1 MMALNIPNAPGVLE
15 SLLQGINTGGGLY
28 SKLMQPILSREE
40 LAQKAKQHEDEMALR
55 RAALAR
61 SGANADIQRQLLQQQ
76 LLSAQHAN
84 DPMYAFNQYKTLQDM
99 FGGKAST
106 SGAPSEL
113 AGQGMGIFSPEG
125 LSNEQAMGGNAG
137 GGSNF
142 GGIDL
147 ELLKK
152 NPALRGFFKHQFGYD
167 PLAETPQEKTQ
178 SKINESLTI
187 DEAKAKRK
195 KISNIEETAKALL
208 PYAQNVQTIENILNK
223 KPHLTGPTTKLADV
237 FGLTRDEDIGTLTSA
252 AQNLQAHMAKELSG
266 RGGYGVS
273 KLVEQAKP
281 GIGKSVAFNKGA
293 IKDLKSTMKS
303 AFEQMDAD
311 YFKET
316 GQHLPIDFNQFYKEQ
331 MGSSIPTQSTNQKR
345 VKYNLMTGRLE

>member
-99 FGGKAST
+99 FGGKASA

-113 AGQGMGIFSPEG
+113 EGQGMGVFSPEG

-137 GGSNF
+137 SS

-147 ELLKK
+147 ELLKQ
-152 NPALRGFFKHQFGYD
+152 NPILRGFFKHQFGYD
-167 PLAETPQEKTQ
+167 PLAETPQEKRQ
-178 SKINESLTI
+178 AEFQEKENLENLKNENKS
-187 DEAKAKRK
+187 
-195 KISNIEETAKALL
+195 KALQDKELMSVEKDL
-208 PYAQNVQTIENILNK
+208 PALEKSLKGIQRLKEIALNNPDMFGHGFMPDRFAKTTKIKDFGEWQNLISDAIAGLEQKLSSRGNIVALKMASQLKPSHAEQQNVALGKLDSMEKQLNDTINNSYNK
-223 KPHLTGPTTKLADV
+223 LG
-237 FGLTRDEDIGTLTSA
+237 
-252 AQNLQAHMAKELSG
+252 KERKSSVNTDL
-266 RGGYGVS
+266 S
-273 KLVEQAKP
+273 KLSDEELKN
-281 GIGKSVAFNKGA
+281 IISGA
-293 IKDLKSTMKS
+293 
-303 AFEQMDAD
+303 Q
-311 YFKET
+311 
-316 GQHLPIDFNQFYKEQ
+316 
-331 MGSSIPTQSTNQKR
+331 
-345 VKYNLMTGRLE
+345 